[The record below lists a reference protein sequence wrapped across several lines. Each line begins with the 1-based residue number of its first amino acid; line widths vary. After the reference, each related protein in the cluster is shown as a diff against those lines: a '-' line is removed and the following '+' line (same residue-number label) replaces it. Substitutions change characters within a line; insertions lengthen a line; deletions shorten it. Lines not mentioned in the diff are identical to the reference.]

1 MVKFYIVSSQAK
13 ELCDEAKD
21 AKAKS
26 KELNNE
32 VILKKGEVIRLAEEL
47 TRLHGIEKKLKN
59 KVEEL
64 KANSIKKETRISHL
78 EVKIQGFTYLWR
90 MLRRKPL
97 QPLWS

>member
-26 KELNNE
+26 KELNSE
-32 VILKKGEVIRLAEEL
+32 VVLKKGEVIRLAEEL

-64 KANSIKKETRISHL
+64 KADSIEKETRISHL

-97 QPLWS
+97 QPL